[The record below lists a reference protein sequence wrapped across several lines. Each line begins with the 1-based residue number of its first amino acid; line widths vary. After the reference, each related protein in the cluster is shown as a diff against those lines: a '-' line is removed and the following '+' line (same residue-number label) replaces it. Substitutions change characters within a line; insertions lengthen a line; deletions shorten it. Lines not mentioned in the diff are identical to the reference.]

1 MCRCS
6 CFFYCSCDHR
16 DLHVLTHSFPTR
28 RSSDLIAPVLKRG
41 DVIILESTSP
51 VGATE
56 QMARWLAE
64 QRSDL
69 RFPANGEEWGEA
81 DVAIAHCPE
90 RVLPGNILHE
100 LVHNDRVVGG
110 LTPACSEAAVALY
123 SSVVQGEC
131 IVADRRT
138 AETL

>member
-1 MCRCS
+1 
-6 CFFYCSCDHR
+6 
-16 DLHVLTHSFPTR
+16 
-28 RSSDLIAPVLKRG
+28 
-41 DVIILESTSP
+41 
-51 VGATE
+51 
-56 QMARWLAE
+56 MARWLAE

-100 LVHNDRVVGG
+100 IVHNDRVVGG

-123 SSVVQGEC
+123 SSLVKGEC
-131 IVADRRT
+131 IVTDART
-138 AETL
+138 AEMRTLTENSLRNLNIASTNEFSVIHQKPRIKAWRRTSMHTRHHR

>member
-1 MCRCS
+1 
-6 CFFYCSCDHR
+6 
-16 DLHVLTHSFPTR
+16 
-28 RSSDLIAPVLKRG
+28 
-41 DVIILESTSP
+41 
-51 VGATE
+51 
-56 QMARWLAE
+56 MARWLAE

-100 LVHNDRVVGG
+100 IVHNDRVVGG

-123 SSVVQGEC
+123 RSFVKGACLVT
-131 IVADRRT
+131 AART
-138 AETL
+138 AELCKLTENSFREIGRASCRERVCQ